1 MPAWLARALQAAI
14 CAALAAKGL
23 VAAHP
28 RHAYV
33 GTARRKFDHGR
44 QDPLR
49 QSSFSPA
56 AVEADPH
63 RARHPARG
71 LRPRRLPSSGWILD
85 DPARAARALGGYSH
99 CAPLASEACGVVA
112 SRPQERSRCERG
124 GGVEQS
130 AGAGERCLGNEPERC
145 VRLTF
150 KGKRGVQQ
158 RHGRVQ

>member
-49 QSSFSPA
+49 QSPFSPA

-63 RARHPARG
+63 RPRHSARG
-71 LRPRRLPSSGWILD
+71 LWSRRLPPSGWILD
-85 DPARAARALGGYSH
+85 DPARAARALGGYR
-99 CAPLASEACGVVA
+99 LLTEQKTEA
-112 SRPQERSRCERG
+112 
-124 GGVEQS
+124 
-130 AGAGERCLGNEPERC
+130 
-145 VRLTF
+145 
-150 KGKRGVQQ
+150 
-158 RHGRVQ
+158 